1 MDCVECEKC
10 KVFGKMQVYG
20 IGVAL
25 KILFSDDSLTQVKNL
40 QRNELIVKIVLLT
53 YVINIA
59 HFYIKKY

>member
-25 KILFSDDSLTQVKNL
+25 KILFSDDSSENIQRL
-40 QRNELIVKIVLLT
+40 QRNELIVKT
-53 YVINIA
+53 N
-59 HFYIKKY
+59 FDS

>member
-25 KILFSDDSLTQVKNL
+25 KILFSDDSSSQ
-40 QRNELIVKIVLLT
+40 I
-53 YVINIA
+53 
-59 HFYIKKY
+59 

>member
-25 KILFSDDSLTQVKNL
+25 KILFAVDSESQIKNL
-40 QRNELIVKIVLLT
+40 QRNELIVIF
-53 YVINIA
+53 NN
-59 HFYIKKY
+59 